1 MNLAQK
7 YRPKSLNDILSQEH
21 LVGKDGVFRNFIKNS
36 YFPNALFYGEPGC
49 GKTTIARVIAKELG
63 VDFYEFN
70 ATSIKIDEVRRV
82 VANYKNALTKPL
94 IFIDEIHRLSKTQE
108 EVLLPFMESR
118 EIILIGASTQN
129 PYYSLTSAF
138 RSRSHLF
145 KLNSIKSSDIR
156 TLIDR
161 VIKNEGFRVTKE
173 AVDYIVNSS
182 NGDARGALNLLESSV
197 MASSN
202 EVSLDIVKSIRDTAL
217 QSGSSESEEHYNLAS
232 ALIKS
237 VRGSDIDAALYYL
250 ARLIDGGEPP
260 EFIARRL
267 AILASEDI
275 GNANPNAT
283 NLAASVVTI
292 VEKIG
297 YPEARIPLSQLT
309 IYLASSPKSNS
320 AYKAINSAIDYVRKG
335 NILDIPEHIK
345 SNPKGYIYPHD
356 FGGYVKQSYINKQI
370 SFYKSNLIGFEKNL
384 NEWLLK
390 IKNSNYNYKK

>member
-1 MNLAQK
+1 MNLALK
-7 YRPKSLNDILSQEH
+7 YRPTTLNDILSQEH
-21 LVGKDGVFRNFIKNS
+21 LVGKDGIFRNFIKNN
-36 YFPNALFYGEPGC
+36 YFPNALLYGEPGC
-49 GKTTIARVIAKELG
+49 GKTTIARVIAKALG

-70 ATSIKIDEVRRV
+70 ATSIKIDELRRV

-108 EVLLPFMESR
+108 EVLLPFMESGQ
-118 EIILIGASTQN
+118 IILIGASTQN

-145 KLNSIKSSDIR
+145 KLNSIKSSHIR
-156 TLIDR
+156 ALIEK
-161 VIKNEGFRVTKE
+161 VIKNEGFVVTKE
-173 AVDYIVNSS
+173 AIEYIVSS
-182 NGDARGALNLLESSV
+182 SSGDARGALNLLESSV
-197 MASSN
+197 MASSKK
-202 EVSLDIVKSIRDTAL
+202 VDLDIVKSIRSVAL

-237 VRGSDIDAALYYL
+237 IRGSDIDAALYYL
-250 ARLIDGGEPP
+250 ARLIEDGEPP

-267 AILASEDI
+267 SILASEDI
-275 GNANPNAT
+275 GNANPNAL

-320 AYKAINSAIDYVRKG
+320 AYNAINSAIEFVKKG
-335 NILDIPEHIK
+335 NKLDIPNHIK
-345 SNPKGYIYPHD
+345 SNPKDYLYPHN
-356 FGGYVKQSYINKQI
+356 FGGYIKQSYLTMPLV
-370 SFYKSNLIGFEKNL
+370 FYKSNFIGFEKTL
-384 NEWLLK
+384 NDWITK
-390 IKNSNYNYKK
+390 IKDINNSKN